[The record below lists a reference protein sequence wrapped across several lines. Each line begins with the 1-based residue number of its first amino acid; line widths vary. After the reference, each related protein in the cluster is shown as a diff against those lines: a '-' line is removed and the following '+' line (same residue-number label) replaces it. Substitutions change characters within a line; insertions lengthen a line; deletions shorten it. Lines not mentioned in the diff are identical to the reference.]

1 MSPQGRTDTLGSQHP
16 GDDCK
21 EEIYLDVK
29 GDAAQSDA
37 DDSHCDQG
45 LKSCGPPPPPPG
57 AQHRQHYSG
66 ITQPSSAKPKSY
78 EESGILKFLDYKVI

>member
-1 MSPQGRTDTLGSQHP
+1 MSARERLAYGILRSQHP
-16 GDDCK
+16 GVDS

-45 LKSCGPPPPPPG
+45 PRSKKLRASSSS
-57 AQHRQHYSG
+57 AAALRQHY
-66 ITQPSSAKPKSY
+66 AHA
-78 EESGILKFLDYKVI
+78 DYLHLAHCCAALA

>member
-1 MSPQGRTDTLGSQHP
+1 MSPQERTDTLGSQHP

-45 LKSCGPPPPPPG
+45 LKSCGPPPPPG
-57 AQHRQHYSG
+57 AQAHAALLRLTIS
-66 ITQPSSAKPKSY
+66 T
-78 EESGILKFLDYKVI
+78 

>member
-1 MSPQGRTDTLGSQHP
+1 MSPQDRTDTLGSQHP

-45 LKSCGPPPPPPG
+45 LKSCGLLL
-57 AQHRQHYSG
+57 RQAPSTG
-66 ITQPSSAKPKSY
+66 SITQPSTDKPKSC
-78 EESGILKFLDYKVI
+78 EEFFIYFLIILKGE